1 MTDTIQ
7 QLTSAAPNREWLLC
21 LVAILGATLAF
32 LAIRYRRLAI
42 RARRDAE
49 NIDNLIEH
57 LSEGIYRSTPDGRQ
71 IMSSRAL
78 VKLNGYDTE
87 EELLAGVRDIG
98 SEWYVEPARRDEFK
112 ALMERDGF
120 VSDFVSEV
128 YRHKTRERI
137 WVSESARTV
146 RDPAT
151 GDILYYE
158 GSVREVTETMKRLNL
173 EEKFSKLLRE
183 VPGALFQF
191 TTRFDGGATV
201 DYVSP
206 HFERVTGMSVEQ
218 LAAGRSGQLSPVP
231 EQDRDIFRRAISDPD
246 GHLAPWDFE
255 HSYSAPDGGEKWLRI
270 SATPDATRDGIV
282 WYGHVSDIT
291 QRKKHELAITQLA
304 YFDPLTQL
312 PNRRMLY
319 ERLGKALEERA
330 TDSLAGAVL
339 FIDLDNFKSLNDTMG
354 HDVGDEY
361 LRQIAARLRHCC
373 GDSVLVVRIGGD
385 EFVALAEVIETDNAR
400 ATREAMAM
408 GNRIVAALRDE
419 FDLGVTRYRASASVG
434 VVVFDGSEAGATEV
448 LKRADTAMYQA
459 KTSGRDGLSL
469 FDPVAMERETQRHQL
484 LADLRGVIARGGD
497 QFAVHYQPLMNHA
510 GHIVGAEALLRWTH
524 PEKGAIS
531 PDRFIP
537 MAEQFGLIG
546 DVTAYVL
553 REGVGQLA
561 KWHSDASM
569 PTLSLSVNVSV
580 QSFFD
585 DRLARLLGTLLE
597 RHQIDGGRLT
607 LELTEH
613 VMASDQAIVAERLT
627 ELKQLGVRLSLDDFG
642 TGYSSLAHLKSLP
655 FDELKIDGGFVADI
669 EHTENDR
676 ALVKTILAMARTL
689 GMSAVAEHVENARQ
703 EAFLRA
709 YGCDLFQGYLYSKAL
724 PAELFTQMFRG
735 FVPDGEASRPLHTP
749 LQ

>member
-21 LVAILGATLAF
+21 LVILLGAALAF
-32 LAIRYRRLAI
+32 MAMRYRRLAI
-42 RARRDAE
+42 RARREAR
-49 NIDNLIEH
+49 NIDDLIEH
-57 LSEGIYRSTPDGRQ
+57 LSEGIYRSTPEGRQ
-71 IMSSRAL
+71 LMASRGL
-78 VKLNGYDTE
+78 VKLNGYQSE
-87 EELLAGVRDIG
+87 AEMLSAVGDIAA
-98 SEWYVEPARRDEFK
+98 EWYVEPSRRDEFK
-112 ALMERDGF
+112 ALMERDGA
-120 VSDFVSEV
+120 VTDFVSEI

-146 RDPAT
+146 RDPAS
-151 GDILYYE
+151 GAVLYYE
-158 GSVREVTETMKRLNL
+158 GSVREVTETVKRLNL
-173 EEKFSKLLRE
+173 EEKFSKLMRE

-218 LAAGRSGQLSPVP
+218 LAAGRIGQLPPVP
-231 EQDRDIFRRAISDPD
+231 EQDRDIFRRAIARPD
-246 GHLAPWDFE
+246 GQLAPWDFE
-255 HSYSAPDGGEKWLRI
+255 HSFRAADGSEKWLRI
-270 SATPDATRDGIV
+270 SATPDATRDGII

-319 ERLGKALEERA
+319 ERLGKALGERGA
-330 TDSLAGAVL
+330 DDRAGVVL

-361 LRQIAARLRHCC
+361 LRQVAARLRRCC
-373 GDSVLVVRIGGD
+373 DESVLVARIGGD
-385 EFVALAEVIETDNAR
+385 EFVALAEAIGSDAGQAVH
-400 ATREAMAM
+400 EAMAM
-408 GNRIVAALRDE
+408 GDRIVAALREE

-434 VVVFDGSEAGATEV
+434 VVLFDGTEASATEV

-510 GHIVGAEALLRWTH
+510 GHVVGAEALLRWTH
-524 PEKGAIS
+524 PEKGAIP

-553 REGVGQLA
+553 QQSVGQLA
-561 KWHSDASM
+561 RWRDDPSM
-569 PTLSLSVNVSV
+569 PELNLSVNVSV

-585 DRLARLLGTLLE
+585 NRLARLLGALLDE
-597 RHQIDGGRLT
+597 HGIDGRRLT

-627 ELKQLGVRLSLDDFG
+627 ELKRLGVRLSLDDFG

-676 ALVKTILAMARTL
+676 ALVRTILAMARTL

-724 PAELFTQMFRG
+724 PAELFTQMIRG
-735 FVPDGEASRPLHTP
+735 FVPEGSAVQAHHAP

>member
-21 LVAILGATLAF
+21 LVIVLGAALA
-32 LAIRYRRLAI
+32 LMAMRYRRLAI
-42 RARRDAE
+42 RARRDAQ
-49 NIDNLIEH
+49 NIDDLIEH

-71 IMSSRAL
+71 LMASRAL
-78 VKLNGYDTE
+78 VKLNGYQSE
-87 EELLAGVRDIG
+87 AEMLAAVGDIA
-98 SEWYVEPARRDEFK
+98 SEWYVEPGRRDEFK
-112 ALMERDGF
+112 ALMERDG
-120 VSDFVSEV
+120 VVTDFVSEI

-151 GDILYYE
+151 GAILYYE

-173 EEKFSKLLRE
+173 EEKFSKLMRE

-206 HFERVTGMSVEQ
+206 HFERVTGMSVEE
-218 LAAGRSGQLSPVP
+218 LAAGRSGQLPPVP
-231 EQDRDIFRRAISDPD
+231 EQDRDIFRRAIARPD
-246 GHLAPWDFE
+246 GQFAPWDFE
-255 HSYSAPDGGEKWLRI
+255 HSYRAPDGSEKWLRI

-304 YFDPLTQL
+304 FFDPLTQL

-319 ERLGKALEERA
+319 ERLGKALGERA
-330 TDSLAGAVL
+330 DDDRAGAVL

-361 LRQIAARLRHCC
+361 LRQVAARLRRCC
-373 GDSVLVVRIGGD
+373 DESVLVARIGGD
-385 EFVALAEVIETDNAR
+385 EFVALAEAIGSDGAQAMQD
-400 ATREAMAM
+400 ATAM
-408 GNRIVAALRDE
+408 GNCIVAALRDE
-419 FDLGVTRYRASASVG
+419 FDLGATRYRASASVG
-434 VVVFDGSEAGATEV
+434 VVLFDGTEASATEV

-510 GHIVGAEALLRWTH
+510 GHVVGAEALLRWTH
-524 PEKGAIS
+524 PEKGAIP

-553 REGVGQLA
+553 QQGVGQLA
-561 KWHSDASM
+561 RWRDDPSM
-569 PTLSLSVNVSV
+569 PGLNLSVNVSV

-585 DRLARLLGTLLE
+585 DRLARLLGALLDE
-597 RHQIDGGRLT
+597 HRIDGRRLT

-627 ELKQLGVRLSLDDFG
+627 ELKRLGVRLSLDDFG

-724 PAELFTQMFRG
+724 PAELFTQMIRG
-735 FVPDGEASRPLHTP
+735 FVPEGAAARPHHAP